1 MKSLTTKIEHSSRQ
15 PQLFFKILAIPKAV
29 PRNPTPAQTQ
39 AIQEAYQVANQ
50 RVETSRS
57 NFVKPLPP
65 EHKIT
70 GSPFKVTLR
79 QRDPRLEGITGIV
92 PSKRRLSRGVDYRIN
107 TSQIPCTVA
116 ENGLKVGNESI
127 PLAMIIK
134 VKLAWANMSVD
145 TMMDRNRL
153 AEEGQKKSQLEKELA
168 EINQDLLKTLTTI
181 GLGFIADK
189 MPNFQQALD
198 KATSFDGF
206 KDWIM
211 ESRDRFA
218 TEMTTALTDSP
229 TTGMITSALRE
240 SYVSRFNARLRT
252 FVHGANLP
260 HRFPNVKMEVS
271 YEVTVGDRFI
281 IEPEAPSVYYE
292 GGWKED
298 GHWVDVYE
306 TRFKLVPADK
316 SEFYKRLGLVYL
328 VGFESLL

>member
-15 PQLFFKILAIPKAV
+15 PQLFFKTLAIPKAV

-57 NFVKPLPP
+57 NSVKPLPP

-92 PSKRRLSRGVDYRIN
+92 PSRRLSRGVDYRID

-134 VKLAWANMSVD
+134 VKLASENMSVD
-145 TMMDRNRL
+145 AMMDRNRL
-153 AEEGQKKSQLEKELA
+153 AEEGQRKSQLKKELA

-181 GLGFIADK
+181 GLGFIDSK
-189 MPNFQQALD
+189 MPNFKQALD
-198 KATSFDGF
+198 RATSFDGF

-229 TTGMITSALRE
+229 TTGRITSDLHG
-240 SYVSRFNARLRT
+240 SYVAQFNACLRT
-252 FVHGANLP
+252 FLDRTDLP
-260 HRFPNVKMEVS
+260 HRFPNVEKEVS

-281 IEPEAPSVYYE
+281 KTHSVYDKGE
-292 GGWKED
+292 WKAE

-316 SEFYKRLGLVYL
+316 SEFYKRLGLFYL
-328 VGFESLL
+328 GGH